1 MKSTYKSLRHRVA
14 EKQKQLQRAQAL
26 CQRLDDQLFA
36 LRERMWQTEQ
46 GAQLR
51 KEECLRW
58 LEEWQPK
65 SSTQME
71 DEIGARPCKAEH
83 SESPVDI
90 SRQSR

>member
-1 MKSTYKSLRHRVA
+1 MKPTYKSLRRRVF
-14 EKQKQLQRAQAL
+14 EKQKQLQRAQSL

-58 LEEWQPK
+58 LAEWQPE
-65 SSTQME
+65 STKE
-71 DEIGARPCKAEH
+71 DK
-83 SESPVDI
+83 
-90 SRQSR
+90 Q

>member
-1 MKSTYKSLRHRVA
+1 MKSTYKSLRRRVA
-14 EKQKQLQRAQAL
+14 EKQKQLQRAQTL

-46 GAQLR
+46 GARLR
-51 KEECLRW
+51 REAAQKW
-58 LEEWQPK
+58 LAEWQPK
-65 SSTQME
+65 PDTQVE
-71 DEIGARPCKAEH
+71 DERKAEY

>member
-46 GAQLR
+46 GRRLRSEAAQ
-51 KEECLRW
+51 RW
-58 LEEWQPK
+58 LTALAEWQPK
-65 SSTQME
+65 PDTQEE
-71 DEIGARPCKAEH
+71 DKEGPT
-83 SESPVDI
+83 
-90 SRQSR
+90 